1 MSRTS
6 YDIFLKNILFLS
18 SLAQYNSERR
28 QLILKFYDVAL
39 ENRTLFKESITL
51 KDVQKFCLK
60 KQMLTKDPKT
70 TKEVMIQDNV
80 LTIPGSVS
88 LRRNFGYITAR
99 YSHLDNS
106 FLKKYGFHVVSLG
119 MIERVLGEIVYA
131 KAHFLGVINEV
142 YRFRNKSEY
151 ANPCFLVEP
160 DFTFQNKWNACITIS
175 GRELLGAYIENQ
187 ARFDAYYRLVSSI
200 KWKIESPEE
209 LEKLRR
215 DEAENILKQLCID
228 LELDEIGISHPFLK
242 PLIKTCQKDDSETH
256 YITPFPYVLGS
267 TTQFRVENCIQNS
280 REISEIEEKSKGEV
294 VEFLA
299 KQILALFPNKNV
311 IKNYRYRID
320 KKIYESD
327 VILLLDKS
335 LWVVEVKSH
344 PIFKKI
350 PLQASRILPIF
361 IDKTQE
367 GLEQGK
373 RTLDFLKT
381 QRRTL
386 FNLGCTKSFRK
397 LIKGIIVAFDGFIP
411 TLLTLNGRVDEL
423 FGTNKIYEKIPEGTR
438 VYVATILDLYF
449 LYTQPD
455 VQNFEDFL
463 IWRTNYIG
471 RFPIVSFDETEYWAF
486 FNDSY
491 TKDRAMKE
499 AFLKFVK
506 EGNTVSYISARFNIK
521 NYLEKIVKQDVDVEE
536 ARKSDK
542 TREEVE

>member
-1 MSRTS
+1 MNRTK

-28 QLILKFYDVAL
+28 QLVLKFYDVAL
-39 ENRTLFKESITL
+39 KNRTLFKESITL
-51 KDVQKFCLK
+51 KDVKKFCLK
-60 KQMLTKDPKT
+60 NRMLIKDPKT
-70 TKEVMIQDNV
+70 MKEVIIQDNV

-88 LRRNFGYITAR
+88 LGRNFGYITAR
-99 YSHLDNS
+99 YSHLDRS

-119 MIERVLGEIVYA
+119 MMEKVLIEIVYS
-131 KAHFLGVINEV
+131 KAHFLGIFDEV

-175 GRELLGAYIENQ
+175 ERELLDAYVENQ
-187 ARFDAYYRLVSSI
+187 DRLDAYYRAVSSI
-200 KWKIESPEE
+200 KWKIGSPEE
-209 LEKLRR
+209 LEKLWRE
-215 DEAENILKQLCID
+215 EAENILKQLCID
-228 LELDEIGISHPFLK
+228 LELDKIGISHPFLK
-242 PLIKTCQKDDSETH
+242 PLIKTCHNNDSETH
-256 YITPFPYVLGS
+256 YIAPFPYVLGS
-267 TTQFRVENCIQNS
+267 TTQFRLENCIQNS

-299 KQILALFPNKNV
+299 KQILALFPNKNI

-350 PLQASRILPIF
+350 PLQASKILPIF
-361 IDKTQE
+361 IDKTRE

-386 FNLGCTKSFRK
+386 FNLGYTKSFKK

-411 TLLTLNGRVDEL
+411 TLLTLNEKLDEL
-423 FGTNKIYEKIPEGTR
+423 FGTIRIYEKIPEGTR
-438 VYVATILDLYF
+438 VYVATLLDLYF

-486 FNDSY
+486 FNDRY
-491 TKDRAMKE
+491 IKDRAMKE
-499 AFLKFVK
+499 AFLKCVK
-506 EGNTVSYISARFNIK
+506 EGISISYISARFNVK
-521 NYLEKIVKQDVDVEE
+521 DYLEKIVKQDVDIEE
-536 ARKSDK
+536 ERKSDK
-542 TREEVE
+542 TREEAE